1 MTGIKQAIELAGGVN
16 ALAHALNVTHQ
27 AIYTWAKRGWVP
39 MQRAV
44 QIEQAYNVPRT
55 DLLKPE
61 LVAVFTAHAAK

>member
-16 ALAHALNVTHQ
+16 ALAHALGVTHQ
-27 AIYTWAKRGWVP
+27 AVYTWAKRGWVP

-44 QIEQAYNVPRT
+44 QIEQTYNIPRT
-55 DLLKPE
+55 QLLKPE